1 MKKLVIM
8 AALAVAAVSASAV
21 ELGVRGTFS
30 SADNMADSVGVTVGQ
45 KFGKFGAEGAYD
57 RTTRGT
63 ANVDRWSL
71 VGSYDVVKLG
81 PVMVAATAGVATIN
95 SDAKNSPS
103 GGAMTVGANASLPL
117 TKQLSLV
124 GGYYYQSGADRIS
137 FADGNYF
144 TVGAKFSF

>member
-21 ELGVRGTFS
+21 ELGARGTFS

-45 KFGKFGAEGAYD
+45 KFGKFGAEGAFD

-81 PVMVAATAGVATIN
+81 PVMLAATAGVATIN
-95 SDAKNSPS
+95 PSNAVS
-103 GGAMTVGANASLPL
+103 GGAVTVGANASYPL
-117 TKQLSLV
+117 TKKFALV

-144 TVGAKFSF
+144 TVGAKYSF

>member
-21 ELGVRGTFS
+21 ELGARGTFS
-30 SADNMADSVGVTVGQ
+30 SADNMADSAGVTVGQ
-45 KFGKFGAEGAYD
+45 KFGKFGVEGAFD
-57 RTTRGT
+57 RTTRGV
-63 ANVDRWSL
+63 NSVNRWSL
-71 VGSYDVVKLG
+71 AGSYDLVKLG
-81 PVMVAATAGVATIN
+81 PVMLAATAGVATIDPTN
-95 SDAKNSPS
+95 SAS
-103 GGAMTVGANASLPL
+103 GGAVTVGANASFPL
-117 TKQLSLV
+117 TKQVSLV